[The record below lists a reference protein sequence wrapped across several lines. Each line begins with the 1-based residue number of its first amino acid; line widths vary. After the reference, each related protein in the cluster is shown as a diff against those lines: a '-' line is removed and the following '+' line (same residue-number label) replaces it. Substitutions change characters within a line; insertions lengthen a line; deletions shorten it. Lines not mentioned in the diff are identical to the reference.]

1 MISQSAEYSLRA
13 LLCLAAQRA
22 AAAAKDPAPP
32 LALTTRQIAQR
43 SGIPAG
49 YLAKLLQAVGRA
61 GLVSSQRG
69 LKGGFVLS
77 RDPARITLLDVVSAV
92 EPSRRIKA
100 CPLGFPEHRDHL
112 CPLHRRLDDAAAG
125 VEAIF
130 RTTTLAD
137 VLAEAPVDG
146 AQAGGLCP
154 HSEEPCVVGRVSGQ
168 DESPSPSVESGQLCA
183 ALRLST

>member
-13 LLCLAAQRA
+13 LLCLAAQHA
-22 AAAAKDPAPP
+22 AAAPP

-43 SGIPAG
+43 SGVPAG

-69 LKGGFVLS
+69 VNGGFVLS

-92 EPSRRIKA
+92 ELSRRIKA
-100 CPLGFPEHRDHL
+100 CPLGVPAHRHHL

-125 VEAIF
+125 VEAIL

-137 VLAEAPVDG
+137 VLAEAGAGVDG
-146 AQAGGLCP
+146 GGLCP
-154 HSEEPCVVGRVSGQ
+154 HSEEPCMVEPVRGRKEG
-168 DESPSPSVESGQLCA
+168 PSPSMESGA
-183 ALRLST
+183 IAPALLRMST